1 MYCKVCGEEL
11 KPNAKFCGNCG
22 AKVVKEAEAGSKGD
36 IKKCAEPI
44 NKKVEIE
51 ETKTPKKKM
60 IAGAIASLAIV
71 ALIFSATGNDTSKE
85 ANKEA
90 NKQITVN
97 KKVTAAIPKEH
108 RDFLAKIG
116 LQVPA
121 DDKISFTDENGK
133 LHYYRIPYQDGEQGD
148 TMVFVDNKGAIDK
161 VNVSHKAQNCYGS
174 FNLVENGNVLG
185 SYGDRLAEHKLV
197 DAQAQQEAK
206 AREAQKAAE
215 AAEKEADARRIANH
229 LGCTVEEYKE
239 HFGPM
244 LSAGFTRGRLDVWYN
259 DSSSTSVNE
268 YGHGVQYVLHL
279 VGRGQNG
286 KRVYVSVYEY
296 SDRPG
301 DYQVQVMNTNHE

>member
-22 AKVVKEAEAGSKGD
+22 AKVVKEAETIPKAD
-36 IKKCAEPI
+36 IKKTAEPV

-51 ETKTPKKKM
+51 ETKTSKKKT
-60 IAGAIASLAIV
+60 IAGVVASLAIV
-71 ALIFSATGNDTSKE
+71 GLIFSATGNDMS
-85 ANKEA
+85 KEA

-97 KKVTAAIPKEH
+97 KKVTTAIPKEH
-108 RDFLAKIG
+108 REFLAKIG

-121 DDKISFTDENGK
+121 DDKIDFTDEKGK
-133 LHYYRIPYQDGEQGD
+133 LHYYRIPSQDGEQGV
-148 TMVFVDNKGAIDK
+148 TMVLVNDNGAINE
-161 VNVSHKAQNCYGS
+161 VNVSHKSKTCYGS
-174 FNLVENGNVLG
+174 FKLVANGNVLG
-185 SYGDRLAEHKLV
+185 TFSDKLAEHKLA
-197 DAQAQQEAK
+197 DAKAEQEAK
-206 AREAQKAAE
+206 AREAQQAAE
-215 AAEKEADARRIANH
+215 AAETEARARENAND
-229 LGCTVEEYKE
+229 LGCTLEEYKE

-244 LSAGFTRGRLDVWYN
+244 LSAGFTKGRLDVWYN
-259 DSSSTSVNE
+259 DSSSTSINT
-268 YGHGVQYVLHL
+268 YGNHTQYVLHL

>member
-22 AKVVKEAEAGSKGD
+22 AKVVKEAETIPKAD
-36 IKKCAEPI
+36 IKKTAEPV

-51 ETKTPKKKM
+51 ETKTSKKKT
-60 IAGAIASLAIV
+60 IAGVVASLAIV
-71 ALIFSATGNDTSKE
+71 GLIFSATGNDTSKE
-85 ANKEA
+85 ANK
-90 NKQITVN
+90 QITVN
-97 KKVTAAIPKEH
+97 KKVTTAIPKEH
-108 RDFLAKIG
+108 REFLAKIG

-121 DDKISFTDENGK
+121 DDKIDFTDEKDK
-133 LHYYRIPYQDGEQGD
+133 LHYYRIPSQDGEQGV
-148 TMVFVDNKGAIDK
+148 TMVLVNDNGAINE
-161 VNVSHKAQNCYGS
+161 VNVSHKSKTCYGS
-174 FNLVENGNVLG
+174 FKLVANGNVLG
-185 SYGDRLAEHKLV
+185 TFSDKLAEHKLA

-215 AAEKEADARRIANH
+215 AAEKEADARRFANY

-244 LSAGFTRGRLDVWYN
+244 LSTGFKRGRLDTWYN

>member
-22 AKVVKEAEAGSKGD
+22 AKVVKEAETIPKAD
-36 IKKCAEPI
+36 IKKTAEPV

-51 ETKTPKKKM
+51 ETKTSKKKT
-60 IAGAIASLAIV
+60 IAGVVASLAIV
-71 ALIFSATGNDTSKE
+71 GLIFSATGNDTSKE
-85 ANKEA
+85 ANK
-90 NKQITVN
+90 QITVN
-97 KKVTAAIPKEH
+97 KKVTTAIPKVH
-108 RDFLAKIG
+108 REFLAKIG
-116 LQVPA
+116 LKVPT
-121 DDKISFTDENGK
+121 DDKIEFTDEKGK
-133 LHYYRIPYQDGEQGD
+133 LHYYRIPSQDGEQGV
-148 TMVFVDNKGAIDK
+148 TMVFVDDKGAINK
-161 VNVSHKAQNCYGS
+161 VNVSHNAQKCYGS

-185 SYGDRLAEHKLV
+185 SYSDKLAEHKLA
-197 DAQAQQEAK
+197 DAQSEQEAK

-215 AAEKEADARRIANH
+215 AAEQEADARRFANY

-244 LSAGFTRGRLDVWYN
+244 LSTGFTRGRLDTWYN

>member
-1 MYCKVCGEEL
+1 MYCKVCGENL
-11 KPNAKFCGNCG
+11 KPDAKFCENCG
-22 AKVVKEAEAGSKGD
+22 TKVKKETDAIPKTD
-36 IKKCAEPI
+36 IKKSTEPV
-44 NKKVEIE
+44 KPKVKLE
-51 ETKTPKKKM
+51 ETKTSKKQT
-60 IAGAIASLAIV
+60 IIGVIVSLAFIG
-71 ALIFSATGNDTSKE
+71 LIFTATSSDTQ
-85 ANKEA
+85 KEA

-97 KKVTAAIPKEH
+97 KKITTAIPKEH
-108 RDFLAKIG
+108 REFLAKIG

-121 DDKISFTDENGK
+121 DDKIDFTDEKGK
-133 LHYYRIPYQDGEQGD
+133 LHYYRIPSQDGEQGV
-148 TMVFVDNKGAIDK
+148 TMVLVNDNGAINE
-161 VNVSHKAQNCYGS
+161 VNVSHKSKTCYGS
-174 FNLVENGNVLG
+174 FKLVANGNVLG
-185 SYGDRLAEHKLV
+185 TFSDKLAEHKLA

-215 AAEKEADARRIANH
+215 AAEKEADARRFANY

-244 LSAGFTRGRLDVWYN
+244 LSTGFKRGRLDTWYN

>member
-22 AKVVKEAEAGSKGD
+22 AKVVKEAETIPKAD
-36 IKKCAEPI
+36 IKKTAEPV

-51 ETKTPKKKM
+51 ETKTSKKKT
-60 IAGAIASLAIV
+60 IAGVVASLAIV
-71 ALIFSATGNDTSKE
+71 GLIFSATGNDTSKE
-85 ANKEA
+85 ANK
-90 NKQITVN
+90 QITVN
-97 KKVTAAIPKEH
+97 KKVTTAIPKEH
-108 RDFLAKIG
+108 REFLAKIG

-121 DDKISFTDENGK
+121 DDKIDFTDEKGK
-133 LHYYRIPYQDGEQGD
+133 LHYYRIPSQDGEQGV
-148 TMVFVDNKGAIDK
+148 TMVLVNDNGAINE
-161 VNVSHKAQNCYGS
+161 VNVSHKSKTCYGS
-174 FNLVENGNVLG
+174 FKLVANGNVLG
-185 SYGDRLAEHKLV
+185 TFSDKLAEHKLA
-197 DAQAQQEAK
+197 DAKAEQEAK
-206 AREAQKAAE
+206 AREAQQAAE
-215 AAEKEADARRIANH
+215 VAEGEATARKFANY

-244 LSAGFTRGRLDVWYN
+244 LSTGFKRGRLDTWYN

>member
-1 MYCKVCGEEL
+1 MYCKVCGENL
-11 KPNAKFCGNCG
+11 KPDAKFCENCG
-22 AKVVKEAEAGSKGD
+22 TKVKKETDAIHKTD
-36 IKKCAEPI
+36 IKKSTEPV
-44 NKKVEIE
+44 KPKVKLE
-51 ETKTPKKKM
+51 ETKTSKKQT
-60 IAGAIASLAIV
+60 IIGVIVSLAFIG
-71 ALIFSATGNDTSKE
+71 LIFTATSSDTQ
-85 ANKEA
+85 KEA

-97 KKVTAAIPKEH
+97 KKITTSIPKEH
-108 RDFLAKIG
+108 REFLTKIG
-116 LQVPA
+116 LKVPA
-121 DDKISFTDENGK
+121 DDKIEFSDANSN
-133 LHYYRIPYQDGEQGD
+133 LNYYRIPSQDGEQGV
-148 TMVFVDNKGAIDK
+148 TMVLVNDNGAINE
-161 VNVSHKAQNCYGS
+161 VNVSHKSKTCYGS
-174 FNLVENGNVLG
+174 FKLVANGNVLG
-185 SYGDRLAEHKLV
+185 TFSDKLAEHKLA

-215 AAEKEADARRIANH
+215 AAEKEADARRFANY

-244 LSAGFTRGRLDVWYN
+244 LSTGFKRGRLDTWYN

>member
-22 AKVVKEAEAGSKGD
+22 AKVAKEAETIPKAD
-36 IKKCAEPI
+36 IKKTAEPV

-51 ETKTPKKKM
+51 ETKTSKKKT
-60 IAGAIASLAIV
+60 IAGVVASLAIV
-71 ALIFSATGNDTSKE
+71 GLIFSATGNDTSKE
-85 ANKEA
+85 ANK
-90 NKQITVN
+90 QITVN
-97 KKVTAAIPKEH
+97 KKVTTAIPKEH
-108 RDFLAKIG
+108 REFLAKIG

-121 DDKISFTDENGK
+121 DDKIDFTDEKGK
-133 LHYYRIPYQDGEQGD
+133 LHYYRIPSQDGEQGV
-148 TMVFVDNKGAIDK
+148 TMVLVNDNGAINE
-161 VNVSHKAQNCYGS
+161 VNVSHKSKTCYGS
-174 FNLVENGNVLG
+174 FKLVANGNVLG
-185 SYGDRLAEHKLV
+185 TFSDKLAEHKLA

-215 AAEKEADARRIANH
+215 AAEKEADARRFANY

-244 LSAGFTRGRLDVWYN
+244 LSTGFKRGRLDTWYN